1 MNVERISAITI
12 KVSDMTKSVHF
23 YNKLLGLKILYGGQ
37 KAYFSS
43 LQTLSAKDTILNLEQ
58 GHLTRDWGRIIFYVG
73 DVDKSW
79 AYLKEKE
86 YNPDRPRDAE
96 WGETVLPSARPRRPP
111 ALICAASRLRLL
123 GSFIRKCTPHTPHP
137 KIPFQ
142 SDFQPLPPPK
152 SGPCFPIEIRSP
164 DRLNS
169 RPTIIQF
176 GPSSGRAILKRGAYD
191 LGTIPP
197 NRECVLHSRKR

>member
-12 KVSDMTKSVHF
+12 KVSDMARSVHF
-23 YNKLLGLKILYGGQ
+23 YNELLGLKILYGGQ

-58 GHLTRDWGRIIFYVG
+58 GLLTRDWGRIIFHVG

-96 WGETVLPSARPRRPP
+96 WGERYFHLHDPDGHE
-111 ALICAASRLRLL
+111 L
-123 GSFIRKCTPHTPHP
+123 SFA
-137 KIPFQ
+137 
-142 SDFQPLPPPK
+142 QPV
-152 SGPCFPIEIRSP
+152 
-164 DRLNS
+164 
-169 RPTIIQF
+169 
-176 GPSSGRAILKRGAYD
+176 A
-191 LGTIPP
+191 
-197 NRECVLHSRKR
+197 